1 MLGNL
6 NCVGEYCWRNSL
18 GGRVVVDWCLLNGVS
33 GTVLVVRFWII
44 YVGKFMLVEWCWW
57 KGVG

>member
-57 KGVG
+57 